1 MIFGITIAKD
11 YDLLEAQMMARIF
24 SRKVF
29 FFFSIKYV
37 CSFSG
42 FPGGSVVKCPPASAG
57 DKDLIPR
64 LGRSAEKEVA
74 THSSI
79 RAWEIPQIEE
89 LGGLHSMQVQKS
101 QTRLSDYTAT
111 MYFLKN
117 TPFHT

>member
-1 MIFGITIAKD
+1 M
-11 YDLLEAQMMARIF
+11 
-24 SRKVF
+24 
-29 FFFSIKYV
+29 
-37 CSFSG
+37 
-42 FPGGSVVKCPPASAG
+42 VKCPPASAG

-117 TPFHT
+117 TLFHT